1 VIGHKSV
8 KAMETCIQHGVE
20 SLGRTPVSYFTSG
33 VGVAIGF
40 IIK

>member
-1 VIGHKSV
+1 MIGHKSA

-20 SLGRTPVSYFTSG
+20 SLGRPPVSYFTSG
-33 VGVAIGF
+33 VEVAIEF